1 MINIRNIVTQAYVQ
15 SQLISAE
22 FNDEL
27 DGVRAET
34 AVQILNQIVAQ
45 LNTSSL
51 FPFTRKTFNFPVV
64 TPQQSYT
71 IGIDHDNTIPIVA
84 DIVTEKPEFIE
95 KLFYKANNLAYPIEI
110 VQCNYSDL
118 VGRIY
123 SNNSIGMPNYFA
135 IDNGYPLMTI
145 GFDLKPM
152 AGAVLQLVYTEVIP
166 TFTIDS
172 VLAIDARY
180 APVLVYG
187 LARHL
192 SINQPA
198 EILSGIDILYKENM
212 TQLKNANMRARIPT
226 SAYRRSGEANIYRKM
241 AAFGSGYSN

>member
-27 DGVRAET
+27 DGVRADT
-34 AVQILNQIVAQ
+34 AVQTLNQIVAQ

-71 IGIDHDNTIPIVA
+71 IGIDHENTPPIIA
-84 DIVTEKPEFIE
+84 DIITERPEFIE
-95 KLFYKANNLAYPIEI
+95 KLYYKANNLAYPIEI

-135 IDNGYPLMTI
+135 IDSGYPLMSI
-145 GFDLKPM
+145 LFDLKPM
-152 AGAVLQLVYTEVIP
+152 AGAVLQLVYTEIIP

-172 VLAIDARY
+172 VLPIDARY

-192 SINQPA
+192 SINQPP

-226 SAYRRSGEANIYRKM
+226 SSYRRNSESDIYRKM
-241 AAFGSGYSN
+241 AAFGSGYNY